1 MEMKQLDAL
10 SEQILSRIKQ
20 SGEDRIAKQEV
31 ELAKKIEDSRLRL
44 VEQQKQRK
52 HNILLASEAD
62 YDRQLQSLQN
72 KKRNDILK
80 EKQMI
85 LGSVY
90 QAVIEKMSA
99 WDDETF
105 QQFTESVLNQFEGVV
120 FTVTVGE
127 QSKDYFTEAFKSHLQ
142 NGYSQMT
149 ISEETVPNKAGFI
162 VEVDGIDYNFFFEQL
177 IMEIKKDFSPKLASL
192 AFEKNE

>member
-1 MEMKQLDAL
+1 MKQLDAL

-20 SGEDRIAKQEV
+20 SGEDRIAKHEV
-31 ELAKKIEDSRLRL
+31 ELAKKLEDSRLHL

-72 KKRNDILK
+72 KKRNGILR

-85 LGSVY
+85 LESVY
-90 QAVIEKMSA
+90 QAVIDKMSA

-105 QQFTESVLNQFEGVV
+105 QQFTESILKHFEGVD
-120 FTVTVGE
+120 FKLTIGE
-127 QSKDYFTEAFKSHLQ
+127 QSRAYFTEKFKVHLK

-162 VEVDGIDYNFFFEQL
+162 VEIDGIDYNFFFEQL
-177 IMEIKKDFSPKLASL
+177 IMEIKKEFSPELASL

>member
-1 MEMKQLDAL
+1 MKQLDAL

-20 SGEDRIAKQEV
+20 SGEERIAKQEV
-31 ELAKKIEDSRLRL
+31 ELAKKLEDSRLHL

-52 HNILLASEAD
+52 NTILLASEAD
-62 YDRQLQSLQN
+62 YNRQLQSLQN
-72 KKRNDILK
+72 KKRNNILK

-90 QAVIEKMSA
+90 QAVIEKMKA

-105 QQFTESVLNQFEGVV
+105 QQFTESVLNQFDGVA
-120 FTVTVGE
+120 FTMTVGE
-127 QSKDYFTEAFKSHLQ
+127 HSKAHFTEAFKLYL
-142 NGYSQMT
+142 NNRYSQMT

-177 IMEIKKDFSPKLASL
+177 IMEIKKEFSPELASL